1 MRKLF
6 YKNIIHNDI
15 KCSNKQ
21 HGNCLNKHQLLLK
34 KDTMVKWDETMRKI
48 RREIPVTLS
57 FFFCKNGHVFCK
69 NTILKKCSISTFL
82 KFLFVWSLRIFLT
95 CSWHFIY
102 ILFFRGSPTKK
113 NLLFIFSENLYFK
126 LLKPLATFLA
136 CSYLKNKK
144 GWYKVSLKC
153 CRYARIRS

>member
-1 MRKLF
+1 MLKQTSITFEKGHDGKMRRN
-6 YKNIIHNDI
+6 YEKNQ
-15 KCSNKQ
+15 K
-21 HGNCLNKHQLLLK
+21 GNSSYI
-34 KDTMVKWDETMRKI
+34 T
-48 RREIPVTLS
+48 
-57 FFFCKNGHVFCK
+57 FCKNGHVFCK

-82 KFLFVWSLRIFLT
+82 KFLFVWSLRMFLT

-102 ILFFRGSPTKK
+102 IFFFRGSPTKK
-113 NLLFIFSENLYFK
+113 NLLFISSENLYFK

-144 GWYKVSLKC
+144 RWYKVSLKC